1 MGDGDDDGGDGPSSG
16 KPGLI
21 FWVWAVVF
29 IVFIAMTVY
38 ITVAP

>member
-1 MGDGDDDGGDGPSSG
+1 MAGGDDDRGDGPG
-16 KPGLI
+16 RAGLI

-38 ITVAP
+38 ITIAP